1 MFYDIFEQLCTSKN
15 IKPNTATKA
24 LGLSSATATNWKTSG
39 RVPNGETL
47 AKIADY
53 FNCSV
58 DYLLGRTDAPDA
70 DSSLKA
76 HSDESQGL
84 SSEFMFNSVKQ
95 RGISSMYEL
104 SAKYKDL
111 IDLYENA
118 NDQARRIAKFALEV
132 GKRDSRQDNNYS
144 NTLSEPDNTSF
155 EYIRHYFVPAAAGY
169 ASPIEG
175 EDYELIERDKNTPSN
190 ADFCINIDG
199 DSMEPYIHDRELV
212 YVQRDTSLADFDVGI
227 FFVDGDVLCKQYC
240 IDNMGNLY
248 LLSAN
253 PQRED
258 ANRIISRESSSTVVC
273 FGKVLLKNK
282 LPKPNYY

>member
-1 MFYDIFEQLCTSKN
+1 MQKLIELRKQHNLTQQKLAEILNVDRTSIGKYEKHDVIPSKDIL
-15 IKPNTATKA
+15 IKI
-24 LGLSSATATNWKTSG
+24 S
-39 RVPNGETL
+39 E
-47 AKIADY
+47 Y
-53 FNCSV
+53 FGVSI
-58 DYLLGRTDAPDA
+58 DYLFGVQRDT
-70 DSSLKA
+70 SS
-76 HSDESQGL
+76 
-84 SSEFMFNSVKQ
+84 
-95 RGISSMYEL
+95 IYEL
-104 SAKYKDL
+104 FSKHKDL

-118 NDQARRIAKFALEV
+118 NEQARKIAKFALEV

-155 EYIRHYFVPAAAGY
+155 EYIRHYFISAAAGY

-199 DSMEPYIHDRELV
+199 DSMEPYIHDGELV